1 MKEILKNKFN
11 FCFFSLKAALILPE
25 KELICTMSVHPFFPL
40 KMALGEKSNLEQ
52 RVVGQSLRAAKGLR
66 LADPPPRCSTLLP
79 PCHPGSPET
88 WSKVLIHHT
97 L

>member
-25 KELICTMSVHPFFPL
+25 KELICTMSVHHFFPL

-52 RVVGQSLRAAKGLR
+52 RVVEQSLRAAKGLR
-66 LADPPPRCSTLLP
+66 LADPPPQCSTLLP
-79 PCHPGSPET
+79 PCCPGSPET